1 MSDVVLTMCDSN
13 KHKSHIRIE
22 RKITIVSKYNVT
34 IYTRGGVVRTSVWP
48 ESFTRNQQW
57 QTVIERKTRAFF
69 F

>member
-1 MSDVVLTMCDSN
+1 MSDDSECVIATST
-13 KHKSHIRIE
+13 KSHIRIE
-22 RKITIVSKYNVT
+22 RKITIVSKYNIT
-34 IYTRGGVVRTSVWP
+34 IYTRGDVVRSSVWL